1 MVRGRVHRPVFLR
14 LMSVN
19 IELGFTVT
27 GLADEAQAKD
37 VARAIGELL
46 DAEGIEDQ
54 VGYGVVLDKGE
65 YLVTG
70 ESEFALIITR
80 FYAWGPT
87 FETAFA
93 RTVAEVAPT
102 AQAAVEW
109 GYPDEDH

>member
-1 MVRGRVHRPVFLR
+1 
-14 LMSVN
+14 MSVN

-27 GLADEAQAKD
+27 GLADEAQAKN
-37 VARAIGELL
+37 VARAIGVLL

-54 VGYGVVLDKGE
+54 VRHGVRFDEGE

-70 ESEFALIITR
+70 ESGLALIISG
-80 FYAWGPT
+80 FYNWGPA
-87 FETAFA
+87 FEGAFA

-102 AQAAVEW
+102 AKAEVEW